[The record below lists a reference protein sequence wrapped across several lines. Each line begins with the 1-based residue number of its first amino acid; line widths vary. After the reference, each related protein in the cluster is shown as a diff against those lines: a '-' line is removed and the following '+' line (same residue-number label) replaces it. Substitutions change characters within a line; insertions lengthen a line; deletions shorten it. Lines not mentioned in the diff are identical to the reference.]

1 MKKFKNIWWLTML
14 VGIGFSILGVLAL
27 VYPDLILSI
36 VFVAA
41 GAILIFSG
49 FNDLFTYSRLKDN
62 GREGFIFYA
71 VLNIFL
77 GMLLVAN
84 PTYSA
89 VAVIYYFGIWMLLR
103 GIIQIAL
110 GRRFLMF
117 GGLTQHLGIL
127 LTIVGLILLIFPKLI
142 SGTFMFLFGLFS
154 IVFGMS
160 QISDAIRI
168 KEALRPTIITN
179 SKNKYKEK

>member
-1 MKKFKNIWWLTML
+1 MKKIKNIWWLTLL
-14 VGIGFSILGVLAL
+14 VGVGFSIIGILAL
-27 VYPDLILSI
+27 VMPDLILSI
-36 VFVAA
+36 VFVLA
-41 GAILIFSG
+41 GAVLIFSG

-89 VAVIYYFGIWMLLR
+89 VAVIYYFGVWMLLR
-103 GIIQIAL
+103 GLIQIVL

-117 GGLTQHLGIL
+117 GGLTQHLGIML
-127 LTIVGLILLIFPKLI
+127 SVVGLILLLFPKLI
-142 SGTFMFLFGLFS
+142 SGTFMFLFGLFA

-168 KEALRPTIITN
+168 KEALKPELITD
-179 SKNKYKEK
+179 KKKKFREK